1 MLDIKEIY
9 EIFKTCPRIT
19 IDSRHCPKDSIFVAL
34 RGDNTDGNL
43 FAAKALENGS
53 RYAIVDRKEIAV
65 DDRYIVVEV
74 HVNVHFLQVVFAT
87 YKYGEQRSHLVYDT
101 RHRDKYGYDQHG
113 DEVFVANFA
122 RKEQGEDTYD
132 GRLVKETGQDH
143 AQKECPTPIF
153 YEEKKAE
160 CVDGQCQKLPVGA
173 HVGNNHHIKQ

>member
-65 DDRYIVVEV
+65 DDRYIVVDDTLTT
-74 HVNVHFLQVVFAT
+74 LQDLARYHRTQMKAKIIAITGTNGKTTTKELIAQVLSQ
-87 YKYGEQRSHLVYDT
+87 KYDT
-101 RHRDKYGYDQHG
+101 LY
-113 DEVFVANFA
+113 
-122 RKEQGEDTYD
+122 T
-132 GRLVKETGQDH
+132 
-143 AQKECPTPIF
+143 
-153 YEEKKAE
+153 EKNY
-160 CVDGQCQKLPVGA
+160 
-173 HVGNNHHIKQ
+173 NNHIGVPLTLLRLDESHRFGVVEMGANHKG

>member
-65 DDRYIVVEV
+65 DDRYIVVDDTLTT
-74 HVNVHFLQVVFAT
+74 LQDLARYHRHQWQNDYQRTHSSSIIAKIRYSVYREKLQQPYRSASDAT
-87 YKYGEQRSHLVYDT
+87 T
-101 RHRDKYGYDQHG
+101 
-113 DEVFVANFA
+113 A
-122 RKEQGEDTYD
+122 
-132 GRLVKETGQDH
+132 
-143 AQKECPTPIF
+143 
-153 YEEKKAE
+153 
-160 CVDGQCQKLPVGA
+160 
-173 HVGNNHHIKQ
+173 